1 MIKPSYCTRP
11 AVESCRDCSLTSYN
25 RDCQNKHG
33 GYRENSGR
41 KPSPDPRK
49 ARSIK
54 FTDAEWETLKQKADS
69 LGKTISDYIR
79 DRSLD

>member
-1 MIKPSYCTRP
+1 MIKSYCTQNNG
-11 AVESCRDCSLTSYN
+11 DCSTCSLVNYN
-25 RDCQNKHG
+25 RDCHNNPLHG
-33 GYRENSGR
+33 GRRENSGR